1 MRPVVS
7 EGRKKKEMPMTRF
20 IQQSACEGRRPH
32 GVVPDRLRSRPRLLS
47 RLLEDRGALRL
58 VVAPPGFGKATLAF
72 EYASVM
78 FQFEHVFW
86 LRGSSPCFL
95 RDLDAGVLAEAVL
108 EADEHAALMVVTD
121 LPLLTDDRAE
131 AFAEVVERLADAN
144 CEVIATTTRADAPM
158 ELFGR
163 RVVIGAAEMLVAR
176 EDLEEEPEGVTDR
189 RPLGL
194 AERIARPAMGVCDAD
209 PAGARREPGGMHSG
223 GGACPVGHDGARKGH
238 DRRRARAAR
247 GAPGREGLGCSR
259 RALPSCGHF
268 RRRRELRRAFRVS
281 WGGEGSRA
289 GASPGARRDLR
300 VRR

>member
-95 RDLDAGVLAEAVL
+95 RDLDAGVLAETVL

-189 RPLGL
+189 RP
-194 AERIARPAMGVCDAD
+194 
-209 PAGARREPGGMHSG
+209 
-223 GGACPVGHDGARKGH
+223 
-238 DRRRARAAR
+238 
-247 GAPGREGLGCSR
+247 
-259 RALPSCGHF
+259 
-268 RRRRELRRAFRVS
+268 
-281 WGGEGSRA
+281 
-289 GASPGARRDLR
+289 
-300 VRR
+300 

>member
-1 MRPVVS
+1 
-7 EGRKKKEMPMTRF
+7 
-20 IQQSACEGRRPH
+20 
-32 GVVPDRLRSRPRLLS
+32 
-47 RLLEDRGALRL
+47 
-58 VVAPPGFGKATLAF
+58 
-72 EYASVM
+72 M

-95 RDLDAGVLAEAVL
+95 RGLAAGVLAEAVL

-121 LPLLTDDRAE
+121 LPLLTDYRAE

-194 AERIARPAMGVCDAD
+194 AERIAALRWGS
-209 PAGARREPGGMHSG
+209 AR
-223 GGACPVGHDGARKGH
+223 CV
-238 DRRRARAAR
+238 
-247 GAPGREGLGCSR
+247 
-259 RALPSCGHF
+259 
-268 RRRRELRRAFRVS
+268 
-281 WGGEGSRA
+281 
-289 GASPGARRDLR
+289 
-300 VRR
+300 